1 MRPEWFRHVTGKRPS
16 TETKPMAMAEGTMSL
31 VVEDFTGQVR
41 HRASGIPRDA
51 TLGEV
56 LAGVADRLRLPANDA
71 QGRPVTYAARSKGAS
86 LNESDRVG
94 DVLEDNEVVTLTQNV
109 TAG

>member
-1 MRPEWFRHVTGKRPS
+1 
-16 TETKPMAMAEGTMSL
+16 MAMAEGTMSL
-31 VVEDFTGQVR
+31 MVEDFTGQVR

-51 TLGEV
+51 TLGE
-56 LAGVADRLRLPANDA
+56 LITSVATRLRLPANDA
-71 QGRPVTYAARSKGAS
+71 QGRPVTYAARARGAS

-94 DVLEDNEVVTLTQNV
+94 EVLEENEVVTLTQNV

>member
-1 MRPEWFRHVTGKRPS
+1 MAVGS
-16 TETKPMAMAEGTMSL
+16 TMTL
-31 VVEDFTGQVR
+31 FVEDFTGQVR

-56 LAGVADRLRLPANDA
+56 IESVTDHLRLPSNDS
-71 QGRPVTYAARSKGAS
+71 QGRPVTYAARSSSGS
-86 LNESDRVG
+86 LNESDIVG
-94 DVLEDNEVVTLTQNV
+94 DVLVENETVTLTQNV

>member
-1 MRPEWFRHVTGKRPS
+1 
-16 TETKPMAMAEGTMSL
+16 MAMAEGSMTLM
-31 VVEDFTGQVR
+31 VEDFTGQVR

-51 TLGEV
+51 TMGEV
-56 LAGVADRLRLPANDA
+56 LASVTNRLRLPANDS
-71 QGRPVTYAARSKGAS
+71 QGRPVTYAARARGAS
-86 LNESDRVG
+86 LSEGDRVG

>member
-1 MRPEWFRHVTGKRPS
+1 
-16 TETKPMAMAEGTMSL
+16 MAVAEKTMSL
-31 VVEDFTGQVR
+31 MVEDFTGQMR

-51 TLGEV
+51 TMGEV
-56 LAGVADRLRLPANDA
+56 LASLAGRLRLPVNDS
-71 QGRPVTYAARSKGAS
+71 QGRPVTYAARARGAS

-94 DVLEDNEVVTLTQNV
+94 EVLEENEVVTLTQNV

>member
-1 MRPEWFRHVTGKRPS
+1 
-16 TETKPMAMAEGTMSL
+16 MAMAEGTMTL
-31 VVEDFTGQVR
+31 MVEDFTGQVR

-56 LAGVADRLRLPANDA
+56 LASVASRLRLPANDS
-71 QGRPVTYAARSKGAS
+71 QGRPVTYAARARGAS
-86 LNESDRVG
+86 LSEGERVG

>member
-1 MRPEWFRHVTGKRPS
+1 MATA
-16 TETKPMAMAEGTMSL
+16 TKTMSL
-31 VVEDFTGQVR
+31 TVEDFTGQVR

-51 TLGEV
+51 TLSEV
-56 LAGVADRLRLPANDA
+56 LDALTSRLRLPANDS
-71 QGRPVTYAARSKGAS
+71 QGRPVTYAARAKGAS

-94 DVLEDNEVVTLTQNV
+94 DVLEENEVVTLTQNV

>member
-1 MRPEWFRHVTGKRPS
+1 MVALADR
-16 TETKPMAMAEGTMSL
+16 TMSL

-51 TLGEV
+51 TVGE
-56 LAGVADRLRLPANDA
+56 LIGSVANRLRLPVNDS
-71 QGRPVTYAARSKGAS
+71 QGRAVTYAARTAGTS

-94 DVLEDNEVVTLTQNV
+94 EVLEENEVVTLTQNV

>member
-1 MRPEWFRHVTGKRPS
+1 
-16 TETKPMAMAEGTMSL
+16 MAVAEKTMSL

-41 HRASGIPRDA
+41 HKASGVPRDA
-51 TLGEV
+51 TLGELIESV
-56 LAGVADRLRLPANDA
+56 TGRLALPANDS
-71 QGRPVTYAARSKGAS
+71 QGRPVTYAARARGES

>member
-1 MRPEWFRHVTGKRPS
+1 
-16 TETKPMAMAEGTMSL
+16 MAVAEEMTL

-41 HRASGIPRDA
+41 HKATGVPRDA
-51 TLGEV
+51 TLGELLES
-56 LAGVADRLRLPANDA
+56 LASRLRLPENDS
-71 QGRPVTYAARSKGAS
+71 QGRPVSYAARAHGAS